1 MNIAEQIALKYIKS
15 YQCNSYQHCFQ
26 DTSRLCIDIRN
37 HRRIQLSS
45 LAAQSPYDS

>member
-26 DTSRLCIDIRN
+26 DTSRQCVLILEIIDVFN
-37 HRRIQLSS
+37 YLH
-45 LAAQSPYDS
+45 